1 MVKTAGKRVKIYQWT
16 ENGLDIQVT
25 KKAIRN
31 MYLRVGADGS
41 IRVSAPLKM
50 PECDIRRFIRER
62 MDWIE
67 EHRKK
72 KGQNLPPWEIYEG
85 REREAKK
92 QECRMR
98 LEKILPRVIQVHLL
112 ERGHNGIFYGYM
124 DVFYPR
130 WKDVKTRLNSG
141 VQP

>member
-85 REREAKK
+85 REREAKNRNA
-92 QECRMR
+92 ECVLKKYCPGSYRSANR
-98 LEKILPRVIQVHLL
+98 KWESTQR
-112 ERGHNGIFYGYM
+112 
-124 DVFYPR
+124 
-130 WKDVKTRLNSG
+130 SG
-141 VQP
+141 V